1 VRFGYFAGDGTY
13 LGDELSDEPEVARMC
28 AEAFESV
35 WEIAIPHA
43 DYRPA

>member
-1 VRFGYFAGDGTY
+1 
-13 LGDELSDEPEVARMC
+13 LGDELTDEPEVAQTC
-28 AEAFESV
+28 AEAFEAV